1 MYNRDEN
8 GLGFESFST
17 SQPDPNDK
25 VLDFLNEFEFI
36 FLILLGFGKSLSSTY
51 RESESDMLVKTLGGV
66 LILKYCFDG

>member
-17 SQPDPNDK
+17 SQLDPNDK
-25 VLDFLNEFEFI
+25 VLDILNEFEFI

-51 RESESDMLVKTLGGV
+51 KESESDMLVKTLGGV